1 MRRFIQLGVSLIAF
15 AVMGSMALAQTQSQQ
30 APATDHSAHHDQT
43 GQQTEQPP
51 AMTGGMGPG
60 MMQGGMGP
68 GMMQGGMGPGMM
80 QGGMGPDMT
89 QGGMCPGMMQGGMGR
104 GMMQG
109 GMGPGTMQGGMGA
122 LFGSRVTPTMNLS
135 AEDVRGYLAVQLD
148 RLNNKRLKVGDIKSE
163 DGTITAD
170 IVTIDNSL
178 VQRLKVD
185 RHTGAIEYQN

>member
-30 APATDHSAHHDQT
+30 APTTDHSAHHDQT

-51 AMTGGMGPG
+51 AITG
-60 MMQGGMGP
+60 GGMGP

-80 QGGMGPDMT
+80 QGGMGPDM
-89 QGGMCPGMMQGGMGR
+89 
-104 GMMQG
+104 MQG
-109 GMGPGTMQGGMGA
+109 GMGPGMMQGGMGA
-122 LFGSRVTPTMNLS
+122 LFGSRVTPMMNLS
-135 AEDVRGYLAVQLD
+135 VDDVRGYLAVQLD
-148 RLNNKRLKVGDIKSE
+148 RLNNKRLKVGDIKAD
-163 DGTITAD
+163 DGAITAD